1 VDNEENNRMCRPI
14 NGFKTSEQ
22 CYFDEDCE
30 TDKGSFCWKKG
41 TDHGSCAILRNE
53 YDTCGADFHCKTGIC
68 SLTHGTECQDED
80 NNCLCRPHI
89 GFKDQTPVRSRFD
102 CRSKIVTYK
111 KRANVI
117 SGGLL
122 ICHGDDSSEVT
133 AAAELT
139 QVPETDLV
147 EPYDSHSPWAIND
160 LNAHTLIPLDE
171 LVQDGKTTVYGS
183 KKEDK
188 YSWVDPS
195 APACL
200 GSQLKQVLFASFNK
214 MADHSGIDTKC
225 VDCLKLE
232 GSRPDFRNNTANSS
246 DLSNTMHK
254 FIDVFRDCFGDNSTV
269 QTANM
274 AACATPI
281 IEQDMM
287 DMEDR
292 NKPNVDETPHL
303 KEDEAAGR
311 YPDFYRVDEL
321 VYGCFAHLVAPGERG
336 NPAFDTVGYDYLKDP
351 NNYTM
356 SVSSASS
363 TLEAVFD

>member
-1 VDNEENNRMCRPI
+1 M
-14 NGFKTSEQ
+14 
-22 CYFDEDCE
+22 
-30 TDKGSFCWKKG
+30 
-41 TDHGSCAILRNE
+41 
-53 YDTCGADFHCKTGIC
+53 
-68 SLTHGTECQDED
+68 
-80 NNCLCRPHI
+80 
-89 GFKDQTPVRSRFD
+89 
-102 CRSKIVTYK
+102 TYK

-171 LVQDGKTTVYGS
+171 LVQEGKTTVYGS

-232 GSRPDFRNNTANSS
+232 GSSPDFHNNTANSS

-254 FIDVFRDCFGDNSTV
+254 FIDVFRNCFGDNSTV

-321 VYGCFAHLVAPGERG
+321 VYGCFAHLVTPGERG

-356 SVSSASS
+356 PASSASS
-363 TLEAVFD
+363 TLEATFD